1 MMRTRYNQSF
11 KIQAVEKALSRSDVT
26 TLKEV
31 SDSLGIG
38 QSTLNKWVV
47 KSRNHEF
54 EPVTDS
60 EITSLSLMSKEKR
73 PQDWS
78 LEEKL
83 NLIVA
88 CGSLDD
94 EAVSALC
101 REQGIYPHHIKQW
114 KQDFVGGAKTGTKAT
129 ALSEAKSLKHEIK
142 GLKKELNRKDK
153 ALAET
158 AALLVLQKKVHE
170 IWGDDEDSSQ

>member
-1 MMRTRYNQSF
+1 MRARFNQSF

-26 TLKEV
+26 TLKDV
-31 SDSLGIG
+31 ADSLGVG
-38 QSTLNKWVV
+38 QSTLNRWVV
-47 KSRNHEF
+47 QSRHHKF
-54 EPVTDS
+54 EPVTDN
-60 EITSLSLMSKEKR
+60 EISSHMSKEKR

-83 NLIVA
+83 NLIIA

-94 EAVSALC
+94 EAISALC

-114 KQDFVGGAKTGTKAT
+114 KQDFIGGAKAN
-129 ALSEAKSLKHEIK
+129 APSEAKNLKHENK
-142 GLKKELNRKDK
+142 VLKKELNRQDK

-158 AALLVLQKKVHE
+158 AALLVLQTQVRA
-170 IWGDDEDSSQ
+170 IWGNDGDDSP